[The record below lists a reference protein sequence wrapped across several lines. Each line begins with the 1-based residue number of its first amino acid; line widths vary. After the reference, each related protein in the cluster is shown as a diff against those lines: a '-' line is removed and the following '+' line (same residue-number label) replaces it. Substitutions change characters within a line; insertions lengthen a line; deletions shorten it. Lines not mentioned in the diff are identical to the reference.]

1 MRGVLSRGH
10 SPGGAFLPSSHMQ
23 SFGFALRFKGDAIV
37 AVDPTG
43 TKFQVHAG
51 DGRVVEVGPS
61 LMLGND

>member
-1 MRGVLSRGH
+1 
-10 SPGGAFLPSSHMQ
+10 MQ